1 MLCQPQLPQYL
12 LVGLDIPQPLAFNF
26 SKLRVVIRVILR
38 IREVCFTLV
47 FCAREC
53 LACTGDVFVFRGKP
67 VAAVPDVAD
76 VSMKFSEFAG
86 DEHAVTGLPLRLPR
100 KGVLVQRQH
109 EFVRHGTGNEGV
121 WGGLN
126 LLGSE
131 SN

>member
-1 MLCQPQLPQYL
+1 MTEGSLNS
-12 LVGLDIPQPLAFNF
+12 LASPF
-26 SKLRVVIRVILR
+26 SSQ
-38 IREVCFTLV
+38 VCTFHQIFAPSGNASRLHRGC
-47 FCAREC
+47 FC
-53 LACTGDVFVFRGKP
+53 FPGKP

-100 KGVLVQRQH
+100 KGVLVQRQP
-109 EFVRHGTGNEGV
+109 EFVRRGTGNEGV

-126 LLGSE
+126 LLGGE